1 MEIRINGQDVDITID
16 SEKTIGEIIAG
27 LDRLLANSGHRLSGL
42 SIDGQAGDTSLLE
55 QFFSREIDSVKT
67 LDIYTKTIAEL
78 TAISLLSLIGDIE
91 EYESLKFEEKG
102 EFIKEWKERPQSL
115 FASEQ
120 APELYSLYNDLFSNG
135 GIGCQALRSITEE
148 WLREVENPQEEFAKL
163 NPLVEEICSR
173 LVDFPLDIQTGK
185 DARAA
190 QSITIFSG
198 ITEKIFRILGQLNNQ
213 GYLSQADDEKPLN
226 LIISEFGSVVREL
239 LEAYEKNDS
248 VLVGDLAEYEAAPRL
263 QELYNSI
270 INNSRKAA
278 AQGKK

>member
-1 MEIRINGQDVDITID
+1 
-16 SEKTIGEIIAG
+16 
-27 LDRLLANSGHRLSGL
+27 
-42 SIDGQAGDTSLLE
+42 
-55 QFFSREIDSVKT
+55 
-67 LDIYTKTIAEL
+67 
-78 TAISLLSLIGDIE
+78 
-91 EYESLKFEEKG
+91 
-102 EFIKEWKERPQSL
+102 
-115 FASEQ
+115 
-120 APELYSLYNDLFSNG
+120 
-135 GIGCQALRSITEE
+135 
-148 WLREVENPQEEFAKL
+148 
-163 NPLVEEICSR
+163 VEEICSR

-226 LIISEFGSVVREL
+226 LIISEFGSIVREL